1 MMAYSASM
9 NIHRIDSASAS
20 SPQPQEHGQTKGD
33 LLMRRIHVKSISV
46 ATIIATIVL
55 GATCAATLVAE

>member
-1 MMAYSASM
+1 
-9 NIHRIDSASAS
+9 
-20 SPQPQEHGQTKGD
+20 
-33 LLMRRIHVKSISV
+33 MRRIHVKSISV